1 MNLWQRSVNLV
12 RALLQP
18 MACER
23 MFARADEIA
32 SHVLQRK
39 ASMVEIMSRAALCF
53 LRFDSAV
60 EFPRPVMPNMVM
72 IGATVS
78 LKLKLLSQMSL
89 YSVLNRIILVTAPVA
104 QW

>member
-1 MNLWQRSVNLV
+1 M
-12 RALLQP
+12 
-18 MACER
+18 
-23 MFARADEIA
+23 
-32 SHVLQRK
+32 H
-39 ASMVEIMSRAALCF
+39 
-53 LRFDSAV
+53 FDFTF
-60 EFPRPVMPNMVM
+60 ELPRPLMPNMVM